1 MSKVIK
7 LGITEINNKEIREVK
22 SIEVLANNFN
32 KAENEDEILNFLS
45 ENKNVPLILGGGSNI
60 LFKNNINKPIL
71 KIEIKGIEIIEENEN
86 TVYISVG
93 AGENWNDFVKW
104 TLVKNYGGIE
114 NLSLIPGNVGSAPIQ
129 NIGAYGVELKDV
141 FQSCRAI
148 SIDNKILKT
157 FNKEQ
162 CNFTYR
168 SSIFKEKLKNKY
180 IISRVTFK
188 LSKINHVI
196 NSEYKPLKDL
206 LKIKGNLNP
215 TIQDIS
221 KLVIKIRTNK
231 LPDPKKIG
239 NCGSFFKNPIISN
252 SKFKN
257 LNEYFSS
264 VPNYKISENEVKIP
278 AAWLIEECGFKG
290 KNEGKTGT
298 HKKHALV
305 IVNNGGATGKEIYD
319 FSQKI
324 KKSVLKK
331 FNILLEEEV
340 NIFE

>member
-1 MSKVIK
+1 
-7 LGITEINNKEIREVK
+7 
-22 SIEVLANNFN
+22 
-32 KAENEDEILNFLS
+32 
-45 ENKNVPLILGGGSNI
+45 
-60 LFKNNINKPIL
+60 
-71 KIEIKGIEIIEENEN
+71 
-86 TVYISVG
+86 
-93 AGENWNDFVKW
+93 
-104 TLVKNYGGIE
+104 
-114 NLSLIPGNVGSAPIQ
+114 
-129 NIGAYGVELKDV
+129 
-141 FQSCRAI
+141 
-148 SIDNKILKT
+148 
-157 FNKEQ
+157 
-162 CNFTYR
+162 
-168 SSIFKEKLKNKY
+168 KY

-188 LSKINHVI
+188 LSKSNHVI

-206 LKIKGNLNP
+206 LQNRGNLNP

-221 KLVIKIRTNK
+221 KLVIEIRTSK

-252 SKFKN
+252 LKFKK
-257 LNEYFSS
+257 LFKEYDTI
-264 VPNYKISENEVKIP
+264 PNYKISENKFKIP

-290 KNEGKTGT
+290 KIEGNTGT

-305 IVNNGGATGKEIYD
+305 IINKGGATGEEIYN

>member
-1 MSKVIK
+1 MKTHVSSLKEFNTF
-7 LGITEINNKEIREVK
+7 GID
-22 SIEVLANNFN
+22 VLANNFN
-32 KAENEDEILNFLS
+32 KAKNEDEILHFLI
-45 ENKNVPLILGGGSNI
+45 ENKCNPLILGGGSNI

-71 KIEIKGIEIIEENEN
+71 KIEIKGIQIIEENEN
-86 TVYISVG
+86 SIYVSVG
-93 AGENWNDFVKW
+93 AGENWNDFVRW
-104 TLVKNYGGIE
+104 SLAKNYGGIE

-129 NIGAYGVELKDV
+129 NIGAYGAELKDV
-141 FQSCRAI
+141 FHSCRAI
-148 SIDNKILKT
+148 SIDNKIIKT
-157 FNKEQ
+157 FIKDE

-180 IISRVTFK
+180 VISRVTFR
-188 LSKINHVI
+188 LSKTNHVI
-196 NSEYKPLKDL
+196 NSEYKPLKNL
-206 LKIKGNLNP
+206 LNERGIITP

-221 KLVIKIRTNK
+221 KLVIEIRTNK

-252 SKFKN
+252 LKFKN
-257 LNEYFSS
+257 LFKKFNTI
-264 VPNYKISENEVKIP
+264 PNYKISKNEVKIP

-290 KNEGKTGT
+290 KIEGKTGT

-305 IVNNGGATGKEIYD
+305 IVNNGGASGEEIYK
-319 FSQKI
+319 FSQNI

>member
-1 MSKVIK
+1 MKTQISS
-7 LGITEINNKEIREVK
+7 LKEYNTFGV
-22 SIEVLANNFN
+22 EVLANNFN

-257 LNEYFSS
+257 LNKYFSG

-305 IVNNGGATGKEIYD
+305 IVNNGGASGEEIYK
-319 FSQKI
+319 FSQNI

>member
-1 MSKVIK
+1 LKTHISS
-7 LGITEINNKEIREVK
+7 LKEYNTFGVEVF
-22 SIEVLANNFN
+22 ANDFN

-45 ENKNVPLILGGGSNI
+45 ENKNVPIILGGGSNI

-86 TVYISVG
+86 TVYVSVG

-104 TLVKNYGGIE
+104 ALVKNYGGIE

-206 LKIKGNLNP
+206 LKIKRNLNP

-221 KLVIKIRTNK
+221 KLVIEIRTNK

-290 KNEGKTGT
+290 KIEGKTGT

-305 IVNNGGATGKEIYD
+305 IVNNGGATGKEIYE

>member
-1 MSKVIK
+1 MKTQISS
-7 LGITEINNKEIREVK
+7 LKEYNTFGV
-22 SIEVLANNFN
+22 EVLANNFN

-86 TVYISVG
+86 TVYVSVG

-290 KNEGKTGT
+290 KNEGKTGI

>member
-1 MSKVIK
+1 MKTHISS
-7 LGITEINNKEIREVK
+7 LKEYNTFGVEVF
-22 SIEVLANNFN
+22 ANDFN

-86 TVYISVG
+86 TVYVSVG

-206 LKIKGNLNP
+206 LKIKRNLNP

-221 KLVIKIRTNK
+221 KLVIEIRTNK

-290 KNEGKTGT
+290 KIEGKTGT

-305 IVNNGGATGKEIYD
+305 IVNNGGATGKEIYE

>member
-1 MSKVIK
+1 MKTQISS
-7 LGITEINNKEIREVK
+7 LKEYNTFGV
-22 SIEVLANNFN
+22 EVLANNFN

-305 IVNNGGATGKEIYD
+305 IVNNGGATGKEIYE

>member
-1 MSKVIK
+1 MKTHVSSLKEFNTF
-7 LGITEINNKEIREVK
+7 GID
-22 SIEVLANNFN
+22 VLANNFN
-32 KAENEDEILNFLS
+32 KAKNEDEILHFLI
-45 ENKNVPLILGGGSNI
+45 ENKSNSLILGGGSNI

-71 KIEIKGIEIIEENEN
+71 KIEIKGIQIIEENEN
-86 TVYISVG
+86 SIYVSVG
-93 AGENWNDFVKW
+93 AGENWNDFVRW
-104 TLVKNYGGIE
+104 SLAKNYGGIE

-129 NIGAYGVELKDV
+129 NIGAYGAELKDV
-141 FQSCRAI
+141 FHSCRAI
-148 SIDNKILKT
+148 SIDNKIIKT
-157 FNKEQ
+157 FNKDE

-180 IISRVTFK
+180 VISRVTFR
-188 LSKINHVI
+188 LSKTNHVI
-196 NSEYKPLKDL
+196 NSEYKPLKNL
-206 LKIKGNLNP
+206 LNERGIITP

-221 KLVIKIRTNK
+221 KLVIEIRTNK

-252 SKFKN
+252 LKFKN
-257 LNEYFSS
+257 LFKKFNTI
-264 VPNYKISENEVKIP
+264 PNYKISKNEVKIP

-290 KNEGKTGT
+290 KIEGKTGT

-305 IVNNGGATGKEIYD
+305 IVNNGGASGEEIYK
-319 FSQKI
+319 FSQNI

>member
-1 MSKVIK
+1 MKTQISS
-7 LGITEINNKEIREVK
+7 LKEYNTFGV
-22 SIEVLANNFN
+22 EVLANNFN

-86 TVYISVG
+86 TVYVSVG

-206 LKIKGNLNP
+206 LKIKRNLNP

-221 KLVIKIRTNK
+221 KLVIEIRTNK

>member
-1 MSKVIK
+1 MKTHVSSLKEYNTF
-7 LGITEINNKEIREVK
+7 GID
-22 SIEVLANNFN
+22 VLANNFN
-32 KAENEDEILNFLS
+32 KAKNEDEILHFLI
-45 ENKNVPLILGGGSNI
+45 ENKCNPLILGGGSNI

-71 KIEIKGIEIIEENEN
+71 KIEIKGIQIIEENEN
-86 TVYISVG
+86 SIYVSVG
-93 AGENWNDFVKW
+93 AGENWNDFVRW
-104 TLVKNYGGIE
+104 SLAKNYGGIE

-129 NIGAYGVELKDV
+129 NIGAYGAELKDV
-141 FQSCRAI
+141 FHSCRAI
-148 SIDNKILKT
+148 SIDNKIIKT
-157 FNKEQ
+157 FNKDE

-180 IISRVTFK
+180 VISRVTFR
-188 LSKINHVI
+188 LSKTNHVI
-196 NSEYKPLKDL
+196 NSDYKPLKNL
-206 LKIKGNLNP
+206 LNERGIITP

-221 KLVIKIRTNK
+221 KLVIEIRTNK

-252 SKFKN
+252 LKFKN
-257 LNEYFSS
+257 LFKKFNTI
-264 VPNYKISENEVKIP
+264 PNYKISKNEVKIP

-290 KNEGKTGT
+290 KIEGKTGT

-305 IVNNGGATGKEIYD
+305 IVNNGGASGEEIYK
-319 FSQKI
+319 FSQNI

>member
-1 MSKVIK
+1 MKTQISS
-7 LGITEINNKEIREVK
+7 LKEYNTFGV
-22 SIEVLANNFN
+22 EVLANNFN

-104 TLVKNYGGIE
+104 TLVKNHGGIE

-290 KNEGKTGT
+290 KNEGKTGI

>member
-1 MSKVIK
+1 MKTQISS
-7 LGITEINNKEIREVK
+7 LKEYNTFGV
-22 SIEVLANNFN
+22 EVLANNFN

-86 TVYISVG
+86 TVYVSVG

-221 KLVIKIRTNK
+221 KLVIEIRTNK

-257 LNEYFSS
+257 LNKYLSS

>member
-1 MSKVIK
+1 LKTHVSSLKEFNTF
-7 LGITEINNKEIREVK
+7 GID
-22 SIEVLANNFN
+22 VLANNFN
-32 KAENEDEILNFLS
+32 KAKNEDEILHFLI
-45 ENKNVPLILGGGSNI
+45 ENKCNPLILGGGSNI

-71 KIEIKGIEIIEENEN
+71 KIEIKGIQIIEENEN
-86 TVYISVG
+86 SIYVSVG
-93 AGENWNDFVKW
+93 AGENWNDFVRW
-104 TLVKNYGGIE
+104 SLAKNYGGIE

-129 NIGAYGVELKDV
+129 NIGAYGAELKDV
-141 FQSCRAI
+141 FHSCRAI
-148 SIDNKILKT
+148 SIDNKIIKT
-157 FNKEQ
+157 FNKDE

-180 IISRVTFK
+180 VISRVTFR
-188 LSKINHVI
+188 LSKTNHVI
-196 NSEYKPLKDL
+196 NSEYKPLKNL
-206 LKIKGNLNP
+206 LNERGIITP

-221 KLVIKIRTNK
+221 KLVIEIRTNK

-252 SKFKN
+252 LKFKN
-257 LNEYFSS
+257 LFKKFNTI
-264 VPNYKISENEVKIP
+264 PNYKISKNEVKIP

-290 KNEGKTGT
+290 KIEGKTGT

-305 IVNNGGATGKEIYD
+305 IVNNGGASGEEIYK
-319 FSQKI
+319 FSQNI

>member
-1 MSKVIK
+1 MKTQISS
-7 LGITEINNKEIREVK
+7 LKEYNTFGV
-22 SIEVLANNFN
+22 EVLANNFN

-45 ENKNVPLILGGGSNI
+45 ENKNVPIILGGGSNI

-86 TVYISVG
+86 TVYVSVG

-206 LKIKGNLNP
+206 LKIKRNLNP

-221 KLVIKIRTNK
+221 KLVIEIRTNK

>member
-1 MSKVIK
+1 MKTQISS
-7 LGITEINNKEIREVK
+7 LKEYNTFGV
-22 SIEVLANNFN
+22 EVLANNFN
-32 KAENEDEILNFLS
+32 KAENEDEILSFLS

-221 KLVIKIRTNK
+221 KLIIEIRTNK

-257 LNEYFSS
+257 LNEYFSC

>member
-1 MSKVIK
+1 MKTQISS
-7 LGITEINNKEIREVK
+7 LKEYNTFGV
-22 SIEVLANNFN
+22 EVLANNFN
-32 KAENEDEILNFLS
+32 KAENEDEILSFLS
-45 ENKNVPLILGGGSNI
+45 ENKNIPLILGGGSNI

-290 KNEGKTGT
+290 KNEGKTGI

>member
-1 MSKVIK
+1 MKTHISSLKEFNTF
-7 LGITEINNKEIREVK
+7 GID
-22 SIEVLANNFN
+22 VLANNFN
-32 KAENEDEILNFLS
+32 KAKNEDEILHFLI
-45 ENKNVPLILGGGSNI
+45 ENKCNPLILGGGSNI

-71 KIEIKGIEIIEENEN
+71 KIEIKGIQIIEENEN
-86 TVYISVG
+86 SIYVSVG
-93 AGENWNDFVKW
+93 AGENWNDFVRW
-104 TLVKNYGGIE
+104 SLAKNYGGIE

-129 NIGAYGVELKDV
+129 NIGAYGAELKDV
-141 FQSCRAI
+141 FHSCRAI
-148 SIDNKILKT
+148 SIDNKIIKT
-157 FNKEQ
+157 FNKDE

-180 IISRVTFK
+180 VISRVTFR
-188 LSKINHVI
+188 LSKTNHVI
-196 NSEYKPLKDL
+196 NSDYKPLKNL
-206 LKIKGNLNP
+206 LNERGIITP

-221 KLVIKIRTNK
+221 KLVIEIRTNK

-252 SKFKN
+252 LKFKN
-257 LNEYFSS
+257 LFKKFNTI
-264 VPNYKISENEVKIP
+264 PNYKISKNEVKIP

-290 KNEGKTGT
+290 KIEGKTGT

-305 IVNNGGATGKEIYD
+305 IVNNGGATGEEIFN
-319 FSQKI
+319 FSQNI

>member
-1 MSKVIK
+1 MKTHISSLKEFNTF
-7 LGITEINNKEIREVK
+7 GID
-22 SIEVLANNFN
+22 VLANNFN
-32 KAENEDEILNFLS
+32 KAKNEDEILHFLI
-45 ENKNVPLILGGGSNI
+45 ENKCNPLILGGGSNI

-71 KIEIKGIEIIEENEN
+71 KIEIKGIQITEENEN
-86 TVYISVG
+86 SIYVSVG
-93 AGENWNDFVKW
+93 AGENWNDFVRW
-104 TLVKNYGGIE
+104 SLAKNYGGIE

-129 NIGAYGVELKDV
+129 NIGAYGAELKDV
-141 FQSCRAI
+141 FHSCRAI
-148 SIDNKILKT
+148 SIDNKIIKT
-157 FNKEQ
+157 FNKDE

-180 IISRVTFK
+180 VISRVTFR
-188 LSKINHVI
+188 LSKTNHVI
-196 NSEYKPLKDL
+196 NSEYKPLKNL
-206 LKIKGNLNP
+206 LNERGIITP

-221 KLVIKIRTNK
+221 KLVIEIRTNK

-252 SKFKN
+252 LKFKN
-257 LNEYFSS
+257 LFKKFNTI
-264 VPNYKISENEVKIP
+264 PNYKISKNEVKIP

-290 KNEGKTGT
+290 KIEGKTGT

-305 IVNNGGATGKEIYD
+305 IVNNGGASGEEIYN
-319 FSQKI
+319 FSQTI

>member
-1 MSKVIK
+1 MKTHISSLKEFNTF
-7 LGITEINNKEIREVK
+7 GID
-22 SIEVLANNFN
+22 VLANNFN
-32 KAENEDEILNFLS
+32 KAKNEDEILHFLI
-45 ENKNVPLILGGGSNI
+45 ENKCNPLILGGGSNI

-71 KIEIKGIEIIEENEN
+71 KIEIKGIQIIEENEN
-86 TVYISVG
+86 SIYVSVG
-93 AGENWNDFVKW
+93 AGENWNDFVRW
-104 TLVKNYGGIE
+104 SLAKNYGGIE

-129 NIGAYGVELKDV
+129 NIGAYGAELKDV
-141 FQSCRAI
+141 FHSCRAI
-148 SIDNKILKT
+148 SIDNKIIKT
-157 FNKEQ
+157 FNKDE

-180 IISRVTFK
+180 VISRVTFR
-188 LSKINHVI
+188 LSKTNHVI
-196 NSEYKPLKDL
+196 NSDYKPLKNL
-206 LKIKGNLNP
+206 LNERGIITP

-221 KLVIKIRTNK
+221 KLVIEIRTNK

-252 SKFKN
+252 FKFNN
-257 LNEYFSS
+257 LFKKFNTI
-264 VPNYKISENEVKIP
+264 PNYKISKNEIKIP

-290 KNEGKTGT
+290 KIEGKTGT

-305 IVNNGGATGKEIYD
+305 IVNNGGASGEEIYK
-319 FSQKI
+319 FSQNI

>member
-1 MSKVIK
+1 LKTQISS
-7 LGITEINNKEIREVK
+7 LKEYNTFGV
-22 SIEVLANNFN
+22 EVLANNFN

-86 TVYISVG
+86 TVYVSVG

>member
-1 MSKVIK
+1 MKTHISSLKEFNTF
-7 LGITEINNKEIREVK
+7 GID
-22 SIEVLANNFN
+22 VLAINFN
-32 KAENEDEILNFLS
+32 KAKNEDEILHFLI
-45 ENKNVPLILGGGSNI
+45 ENKCNPLILGGGSNI

-71 KIEIKGIEIIEENEN
+71 KIEIKGIQIIEENEN
-86 TVYISVG
+86 SIYVSVG
-93 AGENWNDFVKW
+93 AGENWNDFVRW
-104 TLVKNYGGIE
+104 SLAKNYGGIE

-129 NIGAYGVELKDV
+129 NIGAYGAELKDV
-141 FQSCRAI
+141 FHSCRAI
-148 SIDNKILKT
+148 SIDNKIIKT
-157 FNKEQ
+157 FIKDE

-180 IISRVTFK
+180 VISRVTFR
-188 LSKINHVI
+188 LSKTNHVI
-196 NSEYKPLKDL
+196 NSEYKPLKNL
-206 LKIKGNLNP
+206 LNERGIITP

-221 KLVIKIRTNK
+221 KLVIEIRTNK

-252 SKFKN
+252 LKFKN
-257 LNEYFSS
+257 LFKKFNTI
-264 VPNYKISENEVKIP
+264 PNYKISKNEVKIP

-290 KNEGKTGT
+290 KIEGKTGT

-305 IVNNGGATGKEIYD
+305 IVNNGGASGEEIYN
-319 FSQKI
+319 FSQNI

>member
-1 MSKVIK
+1 MKTHTSSLKDFNTF
-7 LGITEINNKEIREVK
+7 GID
-22 SIEVLANNFN
+22 VLANNFN
-32 KAENEDEILNFLS
+32 KAKNEDEILHFLI
-45 ENKNVPLILGGGSNI
+45 ENKCNPLILGGGSNI

-71 KIEIKGIEIIEENEN
+71 KIEIKGIQIIEENEN
-86 TVYISVG
+86 SIYVSVG
-93 AGENWNDFVKW
+93 AGENWNDFVRW
-104 TLVKNYGGIE
+104 SLAKNYGGIE

-129 NIGAYGVELKDV
+129 NIGAYGAELKDV
-141 FQSCRAI
+141 FHSCRAI
-148 SIDNKILKT
+148 SIDNKIIKT
-157 FNKEQ
+157 FNKDE

-180 IISRVTFK
+180 VISRVTFR
-188 LSKINHVI
+188 LSKTNHVI
-196 NSEYKPLKDL
+196 NSDYKPLKNL
-206 LKIKGNLNP
+206 LNERGIITP

-221 KLVIKIRTNK
+221 KLVIEIRTNK

-252 SKFKN
+252 LKFKN
-257 LNEYFSS
+257 LFKKFNTI
-264 VPNYKISENEVKIP
+264 PNYKISKNEVKIP

-290 KNEGKTGT
+290 KIEGKTGT

-305 IVNNGGATGKEIYD
+305 IVNNGGASGEEIYK
-319 FSQKI
+319 FSQNI

>member
-1 MSKVIK
+1 LKTHISSLKEFNTF
-7 LGITEINNKEIREVK
+7 GID
-22 SIEVLANNFN
+22 VLANNFN
-32 KAENEDEILNFLS
+32 KANNEDEILHFLI
-45 ENKNVPLILGGGSNI
+45 ENKCNPLILGGGSNI

-71 KIEIKGIEIIEENEN
+71 KIEIKGIQIIEENEN
-86 TVYISVG
+86 SIYVSVG
-93 AGENWNDFVKW
+93 AGENWNDFVRW
-104 TLVKNYGGIE
+104 SLAKNYGGIE

-129 NIGAYGVELKDV
+129 NIGAYGAELKDV
-141 FQSCRAI
+141 FHSCRAI
-148 SIDNKILKT
+148 SIDNKIIKT
-157 FNKEQ
+157 FIKDE

-180 IISRVTFK
+180 VISRVTFR
-188 LSKINHVI
+188 LSKTNHVI
-196 NSEYKPLKDL
+196 NSEYKPLKNL
-206 LKIKGNLNP
+206 LNERGIITP

-221 KLVIKIRTNK
+221 KLVIEIRTNK

-252 SKFKN
+252 LKFKN
-257 LNEYFSS
+257 LFKKFNTI
-264 VPNYKISENEVKIP
+264 PNYKISKNEVKIP

-290 KNEGKTGT
+290 KIEGKTGT

-305 IVNNGGATGKEIYD
+305 IVNNGGASGEEIYK
-319 FSQKI
+319 FSQNI

>member
-1 MSKVIK
+1 MKTQISS
-7 LGITEINNKEIREVK
+7 LKEYNTFGV
-22 SIEVLANNFN
+22 EVLANNFN

-157 FNKEQ
+157 FNKKQ

-221 KLVIKIRTNK
+221 KLVIEIRTNK

-257 LNEYFSS
+257 LNKYLSS

>member
-1 MSKVIK
+1 MKTQISS
-7 LGITEINNKEIREVK
+7 LKEYNTFG
-22 SIEVLANNFN
+22 IEVLANNFN
-32 KAENEDEILNFLS
+32 KAQNEDEIFNFIK
-45 ENKNVPLILGGGSNI
+45 KNQNTPFILGGGSNI
-60 LFKNNINKPIL
+60 LFKNNILKPIL
-71 KIEIKGIEIIEENEN
+71 KIEIKGIEIIDENEN
-86 TVYISVG
+86 YVFISVG

-104 TLVKNYGGIE
+104 TLIKNYGGIE

-141 FQSCRAI
+141 FHSCRAI
-148 SIDNKILKT
+148 SVKEKILKI
-157 FNKEQ
+157 FNKKQ

-188 LSKINHVI
+188 LSKSNHVI

-206 LKIKGNLNP
+206 LQNRGNLNP

-221 KLVIKIRTNK
+221 KLVIEIRTSK

-239 NCGSFFKNPIISN
+239 NCGSFFKNPIIS
-252 SKFKN
+252 SLKFKK
-257 LNEYFSS
+257 LFKEYDTI
-264 VPNYKISENEVKIP
+264 PNYKISENKFKIP

-290 KNEGKTGT
+290 KIEGNTGT

-305 IVNNGGATGKEIYD
+305 IINKGGATGEEIYN

>member
-1 MSKVIK
+1 MKTHVSSLKEYNTF
-7 LGITEINNKEIREVK
+7 GID
-22 SIEVLANNFN
+22 VLANNFN
-32 KAENEDEILNFLS
+32 KAKNEDEILHFLI
-45 ENKNVPLILGGGSNI
+45 ENKCNPLILGGGSNI

-71 KIEIKGIEIIEENEN
+71 KIEIKGIQIIEENEN
-86 TVYISVG
+86 SIYVSVG
-93 AGENWNDFVKW
+93 AGENWNDFVRW
-104 TLVKNYGGIE
+104 SLAKNYGGIE

-129 NIGAYGVELKDV
+129 NIGAYGAELKDV
-141 FQSCRAI
+141 FHSCRAI
-148 SIDNKILKT
+148 SIDNKIIKT
-157 FNKEQ
+157 FNKDE

-180 IISRVTFK
+180 VISRVTFR
-188 LSKINHVI
+188 LSKTNHVI
-196 NSEYKPLKDL
+196 NSEYKPLKNL
-206 LKIKGNLNP
+206 LNERGIITP

-221 KLVIKIRTNK
+221 KLVIEIRTNK

-252 SKFKN
+252 LKFKN
-257 LNEYFSS
+257 LFKKFNTI
-264 VPNYKISENEVKIP
+264 PNYKISKNEVKIP

-290 KNEGKTGT
+290 KIEGKTGT

-305 IVNNGGATGKEIYD
+305 IVNNGGASGEEIYK
-319 FSQKI
+319 FSQNI

>member
-1 MSKVIK
+1 LKTHISSLKEFNTF
-7 LGITEINNKEIREVK
+7 GID
-22 SIEVLANNFN
+22 VLANNFN
-32 KAENEDEILNFLS
+32 KAKNEDEILHFLI
-45 ENKNVPLILGGGSNI
+45 ENKCNPLILGGGSNI

-71 KIEIKGIEIIEENEN
+71 KIEIKGIQIIEENEN
-86 TVYISVG
+86 SIYVSVG
-93 AGENWNDFVKW
+93 AGENWNDFVRW
-104 TLVKNYGGIE
+104 SLAKNYGGIE

-129 NIGAYGVELKDV
+129 NIGAYGAELKDV
-141 FQSCRAI
+141 FHSCRAI
-148 SIDNKILKT
+148 SIDNKIIKT
-157 FNKEQ
+157 FNKDE

-180 IISRVTFK
+180 VISRVTFR
-188 LSKINHVI
+188 LSKTNHVI
-196 NSEYKPLKDL
+196 NSEYKPLKNL
-206 LKIKGNLNP
+206 LNERGIITP

-221 KLVIKIRTNK
+221 KLVIEIRTNK

-252 SKFKN
+252 LKFKN
-257 LNEYFSS
+257 LFKKFNTI
-264 VPNYKISENEVKIP
+264 PNYKISKNEVKIP

-290 KNEGKTGT
+290 KIEGKTGT

-305 IVNNGGATGKEIYD
+305 IVNNGGASGEEIYN
-319 FSQKI
+319 FSQNI

>member
-1 MSKVIK
+1 MKTQISS
-7 LGITEINNKEIREVK
+7 LKEYNTFGV
-22 SIEVLANNFN
+22 EVLANNFN

-157 FNKEQ
+157 FNKKQ

-257 LNEYFSS
+257 LNKYLSS

>member
-1 MSKVIK
+1 MKTHISSLKEFNTF
-7 LGITEINNKEIREVK
+7 GID
-22 SIEVLANNFN
+22 VLANNFN
-32 KAENEDEILNFLS
+32 KAKNEDEILHFLI
-45 ENKNVPLILGGGSNI
+45 ENKCNPLILGGGSNI

-71 KIEIKGIEIIEENEN
+71 KIEIKGIQIIEENEN
-86 TVYISVG
+86 SIYVSVG
-93 AGENWNDFVKW
+93 AGENWNDFVRW
-104 TLVKNYGGIE
+104 SLAKNYGGIE

-129 NIGAYGVELKDV
+129 NIGAYGAELKDV
-141 FQSCRAI
+141 FHSCRAI
-148 SIDNKILKT
+148 SIDNKIIKT
-157 FNKEQ
+157 FNKDE

-180 IISRVTFK
+180 VISRVTFR
-188 LSKINHVI
+188 LSKTNHVI
-196 NSEYKPLKDL
+196 NSDYKPLKNL
-206 LKIKGNLNP
+206 LNERGIITP

-221 KLVIKIRTNK
+221 KLVIEIRTNK

-252 SKFKN
+252 LKFKN
-257 LNEYFSS
+257 LFKKFNTI
-264 VPNYKISENEVKIP
+264 PNYKISKNEVKIP

-290 KNEGKTGT
+290 KIEGKTGT

-305 IVNNGGATGKEIYD
+305 IVNNGGASGEEIYN
-319 FSQKI
+319 FSQNI

>member
-1 MSKVIK
+1 LKTHISSLKEFNTF
-7 LGITEINNKEIREVK
+7 GID
-22 SIEVLANNFN
+22 VLANNFN
-32 KAENEDEILNFLS
+32 KAKNEDEILHFLI
-45 ENKNVPLILGGGSNI
+45 ENKCNPLILGGGSNI

-71 KIEIKGIEIIEENEN
+71 KIEIKGIQIIEENEN
-86 TVYISVG
+86 SIYVSVG
-93 AGENWNDFVKW
+93 AGENWNDFVRW
-104 TLVKNYGGIE
+104 SLAKNYGGIE

-129 NIGAYGVELKDV
+129 NIGAYGAELKDV
-141 FQSCRAI
+141 FHSCRAI
-148 SIDNKILKT
+148 SIDNKIIKT
-157 FNKEQ
+157 FIKDE

-180 IISRVTFK
+180 VISRVTFR
-188 LSKINHVI
+188 LSKTNHVI
-196 NSEYKPLKDL
+196 NSEYKPLKNL
-206 LKIKGNLNP
+206 LNERGIITP

-221 KLVIKIRTNK
+221 KLIIEIRTNK

-252 SKFKN
+252 LKFKN
-257 LNEYFSS
+257 LFKKFNTI
-264 VPNYKISENEVKIP
+264 PNYKISKNEVKIP

-290 KNEGKTGT
+290 KIEGKTGT

-305 IVNNGGATGKEIYD
+305 IVNNGGASGEEIYK
-319 FSQKI
+319 FSQNI

>member
-1 MSKVIK
+1 MKTQISS
-7 LGITEINNKEIREVK
+7 LKEYNTFGV
-22 SIEVLANNFN
+22 EVLANNFN
-32 KAENEDEILNFLS
+32 KAENEDEILSFLS

-86 TVYISVG
+86 TVYVSVG

>member
-1 MSKVIK
+1 MKTQISS
-7 LGITEINNKEIREVK
+7 LKEYNTFG
-22 SIEVLANNFN
+22 IEVLANNFN
-32 KAENEDEILNFLS
+32 KAHDEDEIFNFIK
-45 ENKNVPLILGGGSNI
+45 ENQNTPFILGGGSNI
-60 LFKNNINKPIL
+60 LFKNNILKPIL
-71 KIEIKGIEIIEENEN
+71 KIEIKGIEIIDENEN
-86 TVYISVG
+86 YVFISVG

-104 TLVKNYGGIE
+104 TLIKNYGGIE

-129 NIGAYGVELKDV
+129 NIGAYGAELKDV
-141 FQSCRAI
+141 FHSCRAI
-148 SIDNKILKT
+148 SIDNKIIKT
-157 FNKEQ
+157 FNKDE

-180 IISRVTFK
+180 VISRVTFR
-188 LSKINHVI
+188 LSKTNHVI
-196 NSEYKPLKDL
+196 NSEYKPLKNL
-206 LKIKGNLNP
+206 LNERGIITP

-221 KLVIKIRTNK
+221 KLVIEIRTNK

-252 SKFKN
+252 LKFKN
-257 LNEYFSS
+257 LFKKFNTI
-264 VPNYKISENEVKIP
+264 PNYKISKNEVKIP

-290 KNEGKTGT
+290 KIEGKTGT

-305 IVNNGGATGKEIYD
+305 IVNNGGASGEEIYK
-319 FSQKI
+319 FSQNI

>member
-1 MSKVIK
+1 MKTQISS
-7 LGITEINNKEIREVK
+7 LKEYNTFGV
-22 SIEVLANNFN
+22 EVLANNFN

>member
-1 MSKVIK
+1 MKTHISSLKEFNTF
-7 LGITEINNKEIREVK
+7 GID
-22 SIEVLANNFN
+22 VLANNFN
-32 KAENEDEILNFLS
+32 KAKNEDEILHFLI
-45 ENKNVPLILGGGSNI
+45 ENKCNPLILGGGSNI

-71 KIEIKGIEIIEENEN
+71 KIEIKGIQIIEENEN
-86 TVYISVG
+86 SIYVSVG
-93 AGENWNDFVKW
+93 AGENWNDFVRW
-104 TLVKNYGGIE
+104 SLAKNYGGIE

-129 NIGAYGVELKDV
+129 NIGAYGAELKDV
-141 FQSCRAI
+141 FHSCRAI
-148 SIDNKILKT
+148 SIDNKIIKT
-157 FNKEQ
+157 FNKDE

-180 IISRVTFK
+180 VISRVTFR
-188 LSKINHVI
+188 LSKTNHVI
-196 NSEYKPLKDL
+196 NSEYKPLNNL
-206 LKIKGNLNP
+206 LNERGIITP

-221 KLVIKIRTNK
+221 KLVIEIRTNK

-252 SKFKN
+252 LKFKN
-257 LNEYFSS
+257 LFKKFNTI
-264 VPNYKISENEVKIP
+264 PNYKISKNEVKIP

-290 KNEGKTGT
+290 KIEGKTGT

-305 IVNNGGATGKEIYD
+305 IVNNGGASGEEIYN
-319 FSQKI
+319 FSQNI

>member
-1 MSKVIK
+1 MKTHTSSLKEFNTF
-7 LGITEINNKEIREVK
+7 GID
-22 SIEVLANNFN
+22 VLANNFN
-32 KAENEDEILNFLS
+32 KAKNEDEILHFLI
-45 ENKNVPLILGGGSNI
+45 ENKCNPLILGGGSNI

-71 KIEIKGIEIIEENEN
+71 KIEIKGIQIIEENEN
-86 TVYISVG
+86 SIYVSVG
-93 AGENWNDFVKW
+93 AGENWNDFVRW
-104 TLVKNYGGIE
+104 SLAKNYGGIE

-129 NIGAYGVELKDV
+129 NIGAYGAELKDV
-141 FQSCRAI
+141 FHSCRAI
-148 SIDNKILKT
+148 SIDNKIIKT
-157 FNKEQ
+157 FNKDE

-180 IISRVTFK
+180 VISRVTFR
-188 LSKINHVI
+188 LSKTNHVI
-196 NSEYKPLKDL
+196 NSEYKPLKNL
-206 LKIKGNLNP
+206 LNERGIITP

-221 KLVIKIRTNK
+221 KLVIEIRTNK

-252 SKFKN
+252 LKFKN
-257 LNEYFSS
+257 LFKKFNTI
-264 VPNYKISENEVKIP
+264 PNYKISKNEVKIP

-290 KNEGKTGT
+290 KIEGKTGT

-305 IVNNGGATGKEIYD
+305 IVNNGGASGEEIYN
-319 FSQKI
+319 FSQNI

>member
-1 MSKVIK
+1 LKTHISSLKEFNTF
-7 LGITEINNKEIREVK
+7 GID
-22 SIEVLANNFN
+22 VLANNFN
-32 KAENEDEILNFLS
+32 KAKNEDEILHFLI
-45 ENKNVPLILGGGSNI
+45 ENKCNPLILGGGSNI

-71 KIEIKGIEIIEENEN
+71 KIEIKGIQIIEENEN
-86 TVYISVG
+86 SIYVSVG
-93 AGENWNDFVKW
+93 AGENWNDFVRW
-104 TLVKNYGGIE
+104 SLAKNYGGIE

-129 NIGAYGVELKDV
+129 NIGAYGAELKDV
-141 FQSCRAI
+141 FHSCRAI
-148 SIDNKILKT
+148 SIDNKIIKT
-157 FNKEQ
+157 FNKDE

-180 IISRVTFK
+180 IISRVTFR
-188 LSKINHVI
+188 LSKTNHVI
-196 NSEYKPLKDL
+196 NSEYKPLKNL
-206 LKIKGNLNP
+206 LNERGIITP

-221 KLVIKIRTNK
+221 KLVIEIRTNK

-252 SKFKN
+252 LKFKN
-257 LNEYFSS
+257 LFKKFNTI
-264 VPNYKISENEVKIP
+264 PNYKISKNEVKIP

-290 KNEGKTGT
+290 KIEGKTGT

-305 IVNNGGATGKEIYD
+305 IVNNGGASGEEIYK
-319 FSQKI
+319 FSQNI